1 MKTNISN
8 VYHFSL
14 REWDSQ
20 FFSKKIGDVQWGIE
34 NTQLA
39 SAHSY
44 DLITTRVSS
53 LEHTKIEVLQ
63 NHGFVYCDGDVQLTK
78 DIHSNDS
85 EIDFQMATQEQLPKL
100 LAMLDNMY
108 QISRFKAPW
117 FATQDRD
124 RFYKEW
130 LTKAV
135 YGTFDDC
142 CLIIA
147 EEDKIYGFV
156 TLKEFS
162 NYAQIGLIG
171 VGSEYQ
177 GKGIGKKLLFVAEQ
191 YLRQRSCTILNVS
204 TQTSN
209 IHALN
214 LYTRFGFRL
223 KETNLW
229 FYKRDQ

>member
-34 NTQLA
+34 KTQLA
-39 SAHSY
+39 SANSY
-44 DLITTRVSS
+44 DLITTRVGS

-100 LAMLDNMY
+100 LTMLDNMY

-142 CLIIA
+142 CLMIA
-147 EEDKIYGFV
+147 EEDNICGFV

-177 GKGIGKKLLFVAEQ
+177 GKGIGKKLLSVAEQ
-191 YLRQRSCTILNVS
+191 YLKQRNCTTLNVA

-223 KETNLW
+223 TETNLW
-229 FYKRDQ
+229 FYKSDQ

>member
-34 NTQLA
+34 KTQLA
-39 SAHSY
+39 SANSY
-44 DLITTRVSS
+44 DLITTRVGS

-100 LAMLDNMY
+100 LTMLDNMY

-142 CLIIA
+142 CLMIA
-147 EEDKIYGFV
+147 EEEKICGFV

-162 NYAQIGLIG
+162 DYAQIGLIG

-177 GKGIGKKLLFVAEQ
+177 GKGIGKKLLSVAEQ
-191 YLRQRSCTILNVS
+191 YLKQRNCTTLNVA

-209 IHALN
+209 THALN

-223 KETNLW
+223 TETNLW
-229 FYKRDQ
+229 FYKSDQ

>member
-34 NTQLA
+34 KTQLA
-39 SAHSY
+39 SANSY
-44 DLITTRVSS
+44 DLITTRVGS

-100 LAMLDNMY
+100 LTMLDNMY

-142 CLIIA
+142 CLMIA
-147 EEDKIYGFV
+147 EEDNICGFV

-177 GKGIGKKLLFVAEQ
+177 GKGIGKKLLSVAEQ
-191 YLRQRSCTILNVS
+191 YLKKRNCTTLNVA

-223 KETNLW
+223 TETNLW
-229 FYKRDQ
+229 FYKSDQ

>member
-34 NTQLA
+34 KTQLA
-39 SAHSY
+39 SANSY
-44 DLITTRVSS
+44 DLITTRVGS

-100 LAMLDNMY
+100 LTMLDNMY

-142 CLIIA
+142 CLMIA
-147 EEDKIYGFV
+147 EEDNICGFV
-156 TLKEFS
+156 TLKECS

-177 GKGIGKKLLFVAEQ
+177 GKGIGKRLLSVAEQ
-191 YLRQRSCTILNVS
+191 YLKQRNCTTLNVA

-223 KETNLW
+223 TETNLW
-229 FYKRDQ
+229 FYKSDQ

>member
-34 NTQLA
+34 KTQLA
-39 SAHSY
+39 SANSY
-44 DLITTRVSS
+44 DLITTRVGS

-100 LAMLDNMY
+100 LTMLDNMY

-142 CLIIA
+142 CLMIA
-147 EEDKIYGFV
+147 EEDKICGFV

-162 NYAQIGLIG
+162 DYAQIGLIG

-177 GKGIGKKLLFVAEQ
+177 GKGIGKKLLSVAEQ
-191 YLRQRSCTILNVS
+191 YLKQRNCTTLNVA

-209 IHALN
+209 THALN

-223 KETNLW
+223 TETNLW
-229 FYKRDQ
+229 FYKSDQ

>member
-1 MKTNISN
+1 MNGTLSFLAKNS
-8 VYHFSL
+8 
-14 REWDSQ
+14 
-20 FFSKKIGDVQWGIE
+20 GDVQWGIE
-34 NTQLA
+34 KTQLA
-39 SAHSY
+39 SANSY
-44 DLITTRVSS
+44 DLITTRVGS

-100 LAMLDNMY
+100 LTMLDNMY

-142 CLIIA
+142 CLMIA
-147 EEDKIYGFV
+147 EEDKICGFV

-162 NYAQIGLIG
+162 DYAQIGLIG

-177 GKGIGKKLLFVAEQ
+177 GKGIGKKLLSVAEQ
-191 YLRQRSCTILNVS
+191 YLKQRNCTTLNVA

-223 KETNLW
+223 TETNLW
-229 FYKRDQ
+229 FYKSDQ